1 MNHYGLVLFKKMAQ
15 SYNLIRYAP
24 NIFQVFLIKSCGIIR
39 KMCFLWNFVKKMVF
53 V

>member
-1 MNHYGLVLFKKMAQ
+1 MVWSFSEKMAQ

-24 NIFQVFLIKSCGIIR
+24 NIFQLFLIKSCVIIR
-39 KMCFLWNFVKKMVF
+39 KMFFLWNFVKKMRF